1 MQPLHEQYRPTCF
14 DDVAG
19 QDKAVRTIQTLA
31 KRGLTGRAFWLA
43 GQSGTGKTTLA
54 RIIASEV
61 ADACCIE
68 EVDAGALNTETLRR
82 IDRAS
87 RLYGMGE
94 KSGRAFIVNEAHG
107 LSKAAVRTLLVML
120 EPIPAHVVWIFT
132 TTNDGQDALFD
143 DCIDAHPLLSRCS
156 TVNLARRD
164 LAKAFAER
172 AQAIAQREG
181 LDGQP
186 LARYVRLAQ
195 LHKNNLRAM
204 LQAIEAGEMLAE

>member
-1 MQPLHEQYRPTCF
+1 MMQPLHEQYRPTCF

-68 EVDAGALNTETLRR
+68 EVDAGALNAETLRR

-120 EPIPAHVVWIFT
+120 EPIPPH
-132 TTNDGQDALFD
+132 
-143 DCIDAHPLLSRCS
+143 
-156 TVNLARRD
+156 
-164 LAKAFAER
+164 
-172 AQAIAQREG
+172 
-181 LDGQP
+181 
-186 LARYVRLAQ
+186 
-195 LHKNNLRAM
+195 
-204 LQAIEAGEMLAE
+204 